1 MDKVGRLIADTFTRS
16 LMNVIGIDVFT
27 EKTTVTI
34 MRPAEEGVVS
44 FFEGSRNPEDL
55 SDLVK
60 Y

>member
-1 MDKVGRLIADTFTRS
+1 
-16 LMNVIGIDVFT
+16 MNVIGIDVFT